1 MKIVPAAI
9 QQHVD
14 RIDRQQS
21 LYFGIGSGLVAFWSI
36 YRVFWSLYLS
46 ATYSFVFGSLI
57 FPIVLWGVIGTV
69 AAITSVAFFT
79 RYKSVDNNTNQ
90 QNSHEQ
96 L

>member
-9 QQHVD
+9 QQQID
-14 RIDRQQS
+14 RVDRQQS
-21 LYFGIGSGLVAFWSI
+21 LYFGISSGLVAFWSI

-69 AAITSVAFFT
+69 AAVVSIAFFT
-79 RYKSVDNNTNQ
+79 RYKSVDSDAQNT
-90 QNSHEQ
+90 HEQ
-96 L
+96 H